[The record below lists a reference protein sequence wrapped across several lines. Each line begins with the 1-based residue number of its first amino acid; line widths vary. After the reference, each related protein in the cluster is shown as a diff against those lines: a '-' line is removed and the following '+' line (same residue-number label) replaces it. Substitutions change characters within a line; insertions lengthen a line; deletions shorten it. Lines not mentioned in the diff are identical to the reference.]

1 MLSYIYNL
9 RVIYTTYILPK
20 LTLSNFLE
28 SANLVGVKCVVV
40 VLAVI
45 VLVVVVGRGG
55 VAQMLHSLQCSCV
68 VVVGVQ

>member
-45 VLVVVVGRGG
+45 ACVGSGG
-55 VAQMLHSLQCSCV
+55 GEGWGSADAT
-68 VVVGVQ
+68 